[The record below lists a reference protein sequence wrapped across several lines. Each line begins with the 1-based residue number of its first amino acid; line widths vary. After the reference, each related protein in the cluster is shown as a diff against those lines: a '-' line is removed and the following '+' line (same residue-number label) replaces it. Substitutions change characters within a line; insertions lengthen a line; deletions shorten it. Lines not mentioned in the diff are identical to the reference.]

1 MRLHPQLRA
10 TALLT
15 VLASAAVFAQSPS
28 PALNADQG
36 AVPIT
41 VTVTA
46 LGHGESAP
54 PPIPLR
60 DVVVHQNNK
69 VRKIISWQPV
79 NPSDPK
85 LDIVVVIDDALAN
98 SLATRY
104 PELRNFFVAL
114 PAGSRLAVAY
124 ANRGAIQLALQ
135 TTTDHTLADKAL
147 RNPAGVQVD
156 NDSPYESIADL
167 ARGWPARQGRRVM
180 VFVSSGVD
188 IHSIG
193 EGRNPED
200 WETMQKAIDAAQ
212 NKGIIIYSIFAKPF
226 MSSLVTEPMLSK
238 GQDGLNYLSTQ
249 TGGKAFYEGLA
260 SDPSFGPYL
269 QEIQR
274 DLQQQYE
281 LTFSAEPGKKAAFDE
296 LHVALESKSPQ
307 LRYPARVFVPEPK

>member
-1 MRLHPQLRA
+1 MRIHRQLRVSA
-10 TALLT
+10 VLV
-15 VLASAAVFAQSPS
+15 VLASAAVFAQAR
-28 PALNADQG
+28 PATQNADQG
-36 AVPIT
+36 TVPIT

-54 PPIPLR
+54 PAVPLR
-60 DVVVHQNNK
+60 DVIVHQNNK
-69 VRKIISWQPV
+69 VRPVISWEPV

-104 PELRNFFVAL
+104 PELRNFFAAL
-114 PAGSRLAVAY
+114 PAGSRVAVAY
-124 ANRGAIQLALQ
+124 ANRGSIQLALQ
-135 TTTDHTLADKAL
+135 TTTDHALADKAL
-147 RNPAGVQVD
+147 RNPAGVQID

-180 VFVSSGVD
+180 VFISSGVD
-188 IHSIG
+188 IHAIG
-193 EGRNPED
+193 EGRNPEN

-212 NKGIIIYSIFAKPF
+212 SKGIVIYSIFAKPF
-226 MSSLVTEPMLSK
+226 MSLSVTEPMLSN

-260 SDPSFGPYL
+260 SDPSFVPYF
-269 QEIQR
+269 QEIQK
-274 DLQQQYE
+274 DLEQQYE
-281 LTFSAEPGKKAAFDE
+281 LTFNAEPGKKAAFDE